1 MVRHLVLRGKMT
13 VRWLYLKIRV
23 EEVKTYGSGID
34 NLKPLLGKRFYSGSG
49 IYLQVADGYRHPDET
64 VWYALHQCYTS
75 GFSMD
80 DPLPKDPGEAIV
92 KKLLKKSHFGP
103 LEHVSLTVNIGGV
116 SRVLMA
122 QLTRHRTGI
131 TFDVQSLRYTKIE
144 SIDVDESAFTVP
156 PYLRKGAEPKAR
168 ERYVGSRIIE
178 DPEVAREKMLE
189 AYRRDLQ
196 EYLELLEAGIPA
208 EDARMVLPLGLKI
221 NMVMS
226 ANVRTFFHLMDMRLP
241 PNAQWEIRELC
252 ELFLHIGELWMPKS
266 YRWYRENRAYKHKLA
281 P

>member
-1 MVRHLVLRGKMT
+1 MICLN
-13 VRWLYLKIRV
+13 IRV
-23 EEVKTYGSGID
+23 EEVKTYGSGD
-34 NLKPLLGKRFYSGSG
+34 DTLKPILGKRFYSENG
-49 IYLQVADGYRHPDET
+49 IYVQITDGYRHPDET

-92 KKLLKKSHFGP
+92 NRLLKKLHFGP
-103 LEHVSLTVNIGGV
+103 LEHVSLTLNIGGV
-116 SRVLMA
+116 SRALMA

-144 SIDVDESAFTVP
+144 NIDVDESTFTIP
-156 PYLRKGAEPKAR
+156 PYLREGAEPKVR

-178 DPEVAREKMLE
+178 DPDGAREKMLE

-196 EYLELLEAGIPA
+196 EYLNLLEAGIPA
-208 EDARMVLPLGLKI
+208 EDARKVLPLGLKI
-221 NMVMS
+221 NMMMS

-252 ELFLHIGELWMPKS
+252 ELFLYIGELWMPKA